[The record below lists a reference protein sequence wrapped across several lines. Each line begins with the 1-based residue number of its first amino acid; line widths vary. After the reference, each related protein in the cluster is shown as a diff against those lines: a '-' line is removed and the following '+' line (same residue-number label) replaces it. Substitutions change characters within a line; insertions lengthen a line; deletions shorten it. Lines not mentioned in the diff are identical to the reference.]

1 MTTLY
6 DVLRR
11 PIVTEKSAY
20 QSSKL
25 GQYVFEVDQSASKA
39 QIKEAV
45 EALFDVT
52 VTRVNVIISPAKR
65 SRRARSRRVLVRR
78 PSYKKAIVTLAE
90 GDTID
95 VFEGVQ

>member
-6 DVLRR
+6 DILVR

-20 QSSKL
+20 QSTRL
-25 GQYVFEVDQSASKA
+25 GQYVFEVAATATKA

-45 EALFDVT
+45 EVLFDVT
-52 VTRVNVIISPAKR
+52 VTRVNVVNIPPKR
-65 SRRARSRRVLVRR
+65 SRRLRNRRLLIRK
-78 PSYKKAIVTLAE
+78 SGYKKAVITLAP

>member
-6 DVLRR
+6 GILRR
-11 PIVTEKSAY
+11 PIITEKSAY

-25 GQYVFEVDQSASKA
+25 GQYVFEVDPSATKT

-45 EALFDVT
+45 EVLFDVT
-52 VTRVNVIISPAKR
+52 VTRVNVVNSPPKR
-65 SRRARSRRVLVRR
+65 SRRASNRRLLVRR
-78 PSYKKAIVTLAE
+78 PGYRKAIVTLAV

>member
-11 PIVTEKSAY
+11 PIVTEKTAY

-25 GQYVFEVDQSASKA
+25 GQYVFEVDYGATKA

-45 EALFDVT
+45 EVLFDVS
-52 VTRVNVIISPAKR
+52 VTRVNVIVNPAKR
-65 SRRARSRRVLVRR
+65 SRRARSRRVLIRR
-78 PSYKKAIVTLAE
+78 PAYKKAIVTLAP

-95 VFEGVQ
+95 IFEGVQ

>member
-1 MTTLY
+1 MPTLY

-20 QSSKL
+20 QSASL
-25 GQYVFEVDQSASKA
+25 GQYVFEVAESATKA

-45 EALFDVT
+45 EVLFDVT
-52 VTRVNVIISPAKR
+52 VTRVNVLVSPAKR
-65 SRRARSRRVLVRR
+65 SRRARSRRMLVRR
-78 PSYKKAIVTLAE
+78 PSYKKAIVTLAP